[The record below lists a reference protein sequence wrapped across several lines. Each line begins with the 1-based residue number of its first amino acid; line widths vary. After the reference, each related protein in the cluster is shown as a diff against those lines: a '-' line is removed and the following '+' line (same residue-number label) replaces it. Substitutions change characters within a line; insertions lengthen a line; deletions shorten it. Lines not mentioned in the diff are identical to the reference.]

1 MGRPCKIKF
10 LLCSKSSMTSCLT
23 GAACGMP
30 LQHLSGLLSYYFHS
44 LTHTPPAG
52 LVPLLCIPGP
62 MHTLFPLSRML
73 FPSYLQGSLSY
84 LLRSILTCC
93 LLTEAFPSSA
103 LQTRTPSH
111 PPCCPYLIFFS
122 STAFLIDCIFLIH
135 FVYCLPLLRECG
147 PQRAGI
153 CLSSICRVPSTEWC
167 LTHSW
172 CTKIGVRWIH
182 GRCQGGRQDGNTR
195 WASLKPE
202 VQTRCP
208 QRHFLWFA
216 QYISKTLLVINS

>member
-73 FPSYLQGSLSY
+73 FPSCLQGSLSC
-84 LLRSILTCC
+84 LLRSFLTCC

-103 LQTRTPSH
+103 LQKRTPSH

-122 STAFLIDCIFLIH
+122 STAFLIDYAFFLFIL
-135 FVYCLPLLRECG
+135 FTV
-147 PQRAGI
+147 
-153 CLSSICRVPSTEWC
+153 CLSSVNVAHKGQVFVWVLSVVCPAQNDAWHIV
-167 LTHSW
+167 
-172 CTKIGVRWIH
+172 
-182 GRCQGGRQDGNTR
+182 D
-195 WASLKPE
+195 
-202 VQTRCP
+202 VQ
-208 QRHFLWFA
+208 
-216 QYISKTLLVINS
+216 K